1 MRHLLFAILLVATA
15 TLGGCVEGGLDP
27 KGPIAFAERQIL
39 FNSLGIML
47 AIVIPT
53 ILATLGFAFWFRA
66 SNERARYRPNFR
78 YSGRLEMLVWSI
90 PAMTVFLVG
99 GVAWV
104 GSHDVSP
111 RKPIASTE
119 RPVKVQVASLD
130 WKWLFI
136 YPELGIASVN
146 QLTIPVGTPVSFELT
161 SSGVMNSF
169 FVPQLG
175 SQIYTM
181 AGMVSHLHLQADNPG
196 TYRGM
201 SAQFSGDGFSDM
213 HFNVDAVAAEKFAQW
228 VDQVRRDGP
237 ELNAKTY
244 ADLAKPS
251 EAVRPFTYRAVATD
265 LFASILV
272 SEVQSGDALCRSYPT
287 SMRAEK

>member
-1 MRHLLFAILLVATA
+1 MRYRLLAVLLIGAA
-15 TLGGCVEGGLDP
+15 ALGGCSEGVLDP
-27 KGPIAFAERQIL
+27 RGPIASAERQIL

-53 ILATLGFAFWFRA
+53 ILATLGVAFWFRE

-78 YSGRLEMLVWSI
+78 YSGRLEVLVWSI

-119 RPVKVQVASLD
+119 KALRIQVASLD

-136 YPELGIASVN
+136 YPDQGVASVN

-181 AGMVSHLHLQADNPG
+181 AGMVSHLHLRADDPG

-201 SAQFSGDGFSDM
+201 SAQFSGEGFSDM
-213 HFNVDAVAAEKFAQW
+213 HFNVDAVPAEKFAQW
-228 VDQVRRDGP
+228 VDLARRAGP

-251 EAVRPFTYRAVATD
+251 GAVAPFTYRAVAPD
-265 LFASILV
+265 LFDSIMV
-272 SEVQSGDALCRSYPT
+272 SEVPSDDAMCRSYPK